1 MAKKD
6 QYSRRFTAGRPRV
19 LTTSRRSSST
29 LAVNY
34 KMMLEIYCINKRN
47 AIKKPLSCE
56 RALLHPSI
64 STTVKP
70 EFSISSAL
78 VAFFEESFLLLK
90 KLKPRFA
97 MATVSE

>member
-1 MAKKD
+1 MGKKD
-6 QYSRRFTAGRPRV
+6 QHIRRFTAGRPRV
-19 LTTSRRSSST
+19 LRTSRRSSST
-29 LAVNY
+29 IATNY
-34 KMMLEIYCINKRN
+34 KMMLEIYCINKKN
-47 AIKKPLSCE
+47 AAKRSLTCE
-56 RALLHPSI
+56 KARLHPSV

-78 VAFFEESFLLLK
+78 VAFLEESFLLLK